1 MNPRIRHSRPAPI
14 FACLFVVLWLV
25 GCATQETAP
34 EIDNNAAVP
43 DEPAAS
49 ETAGSPEMFFT
60 NMEEG
65 SAYSAEHEVIFA
77 AENFSIVPIEDP
89 LVVREGE
96 GHYHLA
102 IDVDCVVAGEIIP
115 PGTPSYVHFGTG
127 NDRITLQFE
136 PGEHRVCLQAADGEH
151 RVIEGPEHSL
161 LAADG
166 EHRVIEG
173 PEHSLLTKEIHFMVT
188 GQ

>member
-43 DEPAAS
+43 DEPASS

-77 AENFSIVPIEDP
+77 AENFTIVPIEDP

>member
-1 MNPRIRHSRPAPI
+1 MNPRIQHFRPTPI
-14 FACLFVVLWLV
+14 FACMFVALWLV
-25 GCATQETAP
+25 GCANQETGTG
-34 EIDNNAAVP
+34 IDNSTAVP

-49 ETAGSPEMFFT
+49 ETAGSPEVLFT

-65 SAYSAEHEVIFA
+65 GVYSAEHEVIFA

-161 LAADG
+161 L
-166 EHRVIEG
+166 
-173 PEHSLLTKEIHFMVT
+173 TKEIHFTVT
-188 GQ
+188 EQ

>member
-34 EIDNNAAVP
+34 EIDNLAAAF
-43 DEPAAS
+43 DALPAAG
-49 ETAGSPEMFFT
+49 ETFGSPEVFFT
-60 NMEEG
+60 NMEG
-65 SAYSAEHEVIFA
+65 GGTYSTEHEVIFA

-136 PGEHRVCLQAADGEH
+136 LGEHRVCLQAADGEH

-161 LAADG
+161 L
-166 EHRVIEG
+166 
-173 PEHSLLTKEIHFMVT
+173 TKEIHFTVT
-188 GQ
+188 EQ

>member
-1 MNPRIRHSRPAPI
+1 
-14 FACLFVVLWLV
+14 
-25 GCATQETAP
+25 
-34 EIDNNAAVP
+34 
-43 DEPAAS
+43 
-49 ETAGSPEMFFT
+49 
-60 NMEEG
+60 MEEG
-65 SAYSAEHEVIFA
+65 GVYSAEHEVIFA

-161 LAADG
+161 L
-166 EHRVIEG
+166 
-173 PEHSLLTKEIHFMVT
+173 TKEIHFMVT

>member
-161 LAADG
+161 L
-166 EHRVIEG
+166 
-173 PEHSLLTKEIHFMVT
+173 TKEIHFMVT

>member
-1 MNPRIRHSRPAPI
+1 MNPRIQHFRPTPI
-14 FACLFVVLWLV
+14 FACMFVALWLV
-25 GCATQETAP
+25 GCANQETGTG
-34 EIDNNAAVP
+34 IDNSTAVP

-49 ETAGSPEMFFT
+49 ETAGSPEVFFT

-65 SAYSAEHEVIFA
+65 GVYSAEHEVIFA

-161 LAADG
+161 L
-166 EHRVIEG
+166 
-173 PEHSLLTKEIHFMVT
+173 TKEIHFMVT

>member
-1 MNPRIRHSRPAPI
+1 MNPRIQHFRPTPI
-14 FACLFVVLWLV
+14 FACMFVALWLV
-25 GCATQETAP
+25 GCANQETGTG
-34 EIDNNAAVP
+34 IDNSAVVP

-49 ETAGSPEMFFT
+49 ETAGSPEVFFT

-65 SAYSAEHEVIFA
+65 GAFSAEHEVIFA
-77 AENFSIVPIEDP
+77 AENFSIVPFEDP

-161 LAADG
+161 L
-166 EHRVIEG
+166 
-173 PEHSLLTKEIHFMVT
+173 TKEIHFTVT
-188 GQ
+188 LQLLRL

>member
-34 EIDNNAAVP
+34 EIDNSAAAP
-43 DEPAAS
+43 DEPAAG
-49 ETAGSPEMFFT
+49 ETFGSPEVFFT
-60 NMEEG
+60 NMEG
-65 SAYSAEHEVIFA
+65 GGTYSTEYEVVFA

-136 PGEHRVCLQAADGEH
+136 LGEHRVCLQAADGEH

-161 LAADG
+161 L
-166 EHRVIEG
+166 
-173 PEHSLLTKEIHFMVT
+173 TKEIHFTVT
-188 GQ
+188 EQ

>member
-161 LAADG
+161 L
-166 EHRVIEG
+166 
-173 PEHSLLTKEIHFMVT
+173 TKEIHFTVT
-188 GQ
+188 EQ

>member
-77 AENFSIVPIEDP
+77 AENFTIVPIEDP

-161 LAADG
+161 L
-166 EHRVIEG
+166 
-173 PEHSLLTKEIHFMVT
+173 TKEIHFTVT
-188 GQ
+188 EQ

>member
-1 MNPRIRHSRPAPI
+1 MNPRIQHLRPAPI
-14 FACLFVVLWLV
+14 FACMFVALWLV
-25 GCATQETAP
+25 GCANQET
-34 EIDNNAAVP
+34 ETGIDNSAVVP

-49 ETAGSPEMFFT
+49 ETDGSPEVFFT

-65 SAYSAEHEVIFA
+65 GAYSAEHEVIFA

-96 GHYHLA
+96 GHYRLA
-102 IDVDCVVAGEIIP
+102 IDVDCVVAGEVIP
-115 PGTPSYVHFGTG
+115 PGTPSYVHFGPG

-161 LAADG
+161 L
-166 EHRVIEG
+166 
-173 PEHSLLTKEIHFMVT
+173 TKEIHFTVT
-188 GQ
+188 EQ

>member
-34 EIDNNAAVP
+34 EIDNNAATP
-43 DEPAAS
+43 DEPAAG
-49 ETAGSPEMFFT
+49 ETFGSPEVFFT
-60 NMEEG
+60 NMEG
-65 SAYSAEHEVIFA
+65 GGTYSTEYEVVFA

-136 PGEHRVCLQAADGEH
+136 LGEHRVCLQAADGEH

-161 LAADG
+161 L
-166 EHRVIEG
+166 
-173 PEHSLLTKEIHFMVT
+173 TKEIHFTVT
-188 GQ
+188 EQ